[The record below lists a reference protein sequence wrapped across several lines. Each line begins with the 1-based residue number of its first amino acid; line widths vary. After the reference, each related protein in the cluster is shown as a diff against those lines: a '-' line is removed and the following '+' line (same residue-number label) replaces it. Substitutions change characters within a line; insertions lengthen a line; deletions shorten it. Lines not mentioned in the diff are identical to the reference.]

1 MKLPAGPAPSAAA
14 GPSLGGAGL
23 PGEVL
28 WQVLDTADIGL
39 LVTDAQRRILY
50 VNGTFTRETGY
61 SLAEA
66 QGRTCRFLQG
76 PATDPADILAMRSAL
91 DRGEPFSRVV
101 LNYRK
106 DGTPLHYR
114 LRVRPLREGGEV
126 RYFVGVQ
133 EDFTEA
139 HAAQRQLERWA
150 YVDSLT
156 GLGNRRAFDEALAG
170 YLDRRE
176 PVRLVLLDLNDFK
189 RINDEQGHPAGDAL
203 LREVARCLAEKI
215 PPPGTAYRLGGDE
228 FAALLPSSLPA
239 LETTLEAALAQLGG
253 GTLRA
258 AVGWATLP
266 DDATSV
272 PALFRLADQRLY
284 ARKPARRLPPR
295 QAEQG
300 VG

>member
-1 MKLPAGPAPSAAA
+1 MKLPAPRVPAEPAGATLGSAE
-14 GPSLGGAGL
+14 L
-23 PGEVL
+23 PGELL

-50 VNGTFTRETGY
+50 VNETFTRETGY

-66 QGRTCRFLQG
+66 RGRTCRFLQG
-76 PATDPADILAMRSAL
+76 PATDPADILAMRRAL

-106 DGTPLHYR
+106 DGSPLHYR
-114 LRVRPLREGGEV
+114 LRVRPLREGGQV

-139 HAAQRQLERWA
+139 YAAQRQLERWA
-150 YVDSLT
+150 YLDGLT

-170 YLDRRE
+170 YLARRD

-189 RINDEQGHPAGDAL
+189 RVNDERGHLAGDAL
-203 LREVARCLAEKI
+203 LVEVARCLARQI
-215 PPPGTAYRLGGDE
+215 PLPGTAYRLGGDE
-228 FAALLPSSLPA
+228 FAALLPPSLPP
-239 LETTLEAALAQLGG
+239 LETTLEAALAGLGG

-258 AVGWATLP
+258 AVGWAAFP
-266 DDATSV
+266 DEATGAA
-272 PALFRLADQRLY
+272 ALFRLADGRLY
-284 ARKPARRLPPR
+284 ARKPARERLSHWR
-295 QAEQG
+295 G
-300 VG
+300 G

>member
-1 MKLPAGPAPSAAA
+1 MKLPAGPAPAEPA
-14 GPSLGGAGL
+14 GTTFGSAGL
-23 PGEVL
+23 PGELL

-50 VNGTFTRETGY
+50 VNETFTRETGY

-66 QGRTCRFLQG
+66 RGRTCRFLQG
-76 PATDPADILAMRSAL
+76 PATDPADILAMRTAL

-106 DGTPLHYR
+106 DGSPLHYR
-114 LRVRPLREGGEV
+114 LRVRPLREGGQV

-133 EDFTEA
+133 EDFTET

-150 YVDSLT
+150 YIDGLT

-170 YLDRRE
+170 YLARRD

-189 RINDEQGHPAGDAL
+189 RVNDERGHLAGDAL
-203 LREVARCLAEKI
+203 LGEVARCLARQI

-228 FAALLPSSLPA
+228 FAALLPPSLFRLDHA
-239 LETTLEAALAQLGG
+239 LEAALAGLDG

-258 AVGWATLP
+258 AVGWATFP
-266 DDATSV
+266 DEATEA
-272 PALFRLADQRLY
+272 PALFRLADGRLY
-284 ARKPARRLPPR
+284 ARKPARGSLP
-295 QAEQG
+295 Q
-300 VG
+300 